1 MKLKPALAIGD
12 VDVLGDGDVDGDGQ
26 NNDHFEGDPRPLPY
40 AFEKELIEKSNK
52 HIRICEVF
60 VPANKVY
67 PITSKFY
74 AKYEPHPIPLPQ
86 RNRHNNKLSPDH
98 PLLESQMYGW
108 LPFQCPDAATYLN
121 CIHAPKRRCR
131 MTIHGE
137 KIIAGRIT
145 ERPPFN
151 GLQFILH

>member
-1 MKLKPALAIGD
+1 MKLNAALANGD
-12 VDVLGDGDVDGDGQ
+12 DDVDGDGDKD
-26 NNDHFEGDPRPLPY
+26 NDHFEGDPRPLPY
-40 AFEKELIEKSNK
+40 AFEKELIGKSNK

-60 VPANKVY
+60 GPSNKVY

-74 AKYEPHPIPLPQ
+74 AKYEPHPIVLPQ
-86 RNRHNNKLSPDH
+86 RNRQNNNKLSFEH

-108 LPFQCPDAATYLN
+108 LPFHCQDAATYLN

-137 KIIAGRIT
+137 QIIAGRIT

-151 GLQFILH
+151 GLKFILH

>member
-1 MKLKPALAIGD
+1 MKKQSAD
-12 VDVLGDGDVDGDGQ
+12 KDDDEDGDEQ
-26 NNDHFEGDPRPLPY
+26 NRDHFEGDPRPLPY
-40 AFEKELIEKSNK
+40 DFQKELIENSNK

-60 VPANKVY
+60 VPSTKVY

-74 AKYEPHPIPLPQ
+74 AKYESQGIQLTQ
-86 RNRHNNKLSPDH
+86 RHKLGKLSPEY
-98 PLLESQMYGW
+98 PLLESQVYGW
-108 LPFQCPDAATYLN
+108 MPLQCRDTATYLN

-137 KIIAGRIT
+137 QIIAGRIT

>member
-1 MKLKPALAIGD
+1 MKPNAD
-12 VDVLGDGDVDGDGQ
+12 NDDDEDGDEQ
-26 NNDHFEGDPRPLPY
+26 NPDHFEGDPRPLPY
-40 AFEKELIEKSNK
+40 DFQKELIENSNR

-60 VPANKVY
+60 VPSSKVY

-74 AKYEPHPIPLPQ
+74 AKYESHGNQLPQ
-86 RNRHNNKLSPDH
+86 RQRQSTRLSSEY
-98 PLLESQMYGW
+98 PLLESQVYGW
-108 LPFQCPDAATYLN
+108 MPLQCRDAAKYLN

-137 KIIAGRIT
+137 QIIAGRIT